1 VIGRYFNWMFVPKDL
16 PRSEWSIHLSAQ
28 ARITPYKRFLGK
40 NVIVRRDKY
49 LVMASDEK
57 ELFKLVAATTFAIQ
71 TKPWR
76 LELDLWKSF
85 VNVDFEFLAGL
96 DDRWVE

>member
-1 VIGRYFNWMFVPKDL
+1 MPKDL

-40 NVIVRRDKY
+40 RVIARRDKY

-57 ELFKLVAATTFAIQ
+57 ELSKLVAATTFAIQ

-85 VNVDFEFLAGL
+85 VNVDFEFLTGL

>member
-40 NVIVRRDKY
+40 NVIARRDKY